1 MAFGVFSTPLSL
13 SWSVGLACEEDGI
26 SRSPSVWGH
35 FPSGDHKERGLKST
49 PADIQGDI
57 AAAAEGVHPMLTSLS
72 MGLCCGAHQ
81 GTDLVGGITWQE
93 KRVLRKCNLVHSMA
107 LQV

>member
-1 MAFGVFSTPLSL
+1 M
-13 SWSVGLACEEDGI
+13 ACEEDGI
-26 SRSPSVWGH
+26 SRSPSVWGI
-35 FPSGDHKERGLKST
+35 FLLEITRRGLKST

>member
-26 SRSPSVWGH
+26 SRSPSVWGI
-35 FPSGDHKERGLKST
+35 FLPEITRRGLKST

>member
-26 SRSPSVWGH
+26 SRSPSVWGI
-35 FPSGDHKERGLKST
+35 FLLDITRRGLKSI

-72 MGLCCGAHQ
+72 MGLCRGAHQ